1 MGGSGSKQVET
12 GYGDKREAPVLN
24 VFPVPAFE
32 VLNIASSDP
41 LLRVV
46 LYGTQ
51 GQALRREAAS
61 GLSHQLNVGALS
73 PGVYVLE
80 VTTQQGVQRRK
91 VSGR

>member
-1 MGGSGSKQVET
+1 MET
-12 GYGDKREAPVLN
+12 GLGDKREAPVLN

-51 GQALRREAAS
+51 GQSLRREAAS
-61 GLSHQLNVGALS
+61 GLSHQLNVGVLS

-80 VTTQQGVQRRK
+80 VTTQQGV
-91 VSGR
+91 